1 MKLNQDLVRL
11 LLLQIE
17 DKTGPYEPLELSD
30 ISIKDYSYEEILYT
44 TERLLEAGYIKARLE
59 TTDLHRDHVIY
70 SLTWDGHKFLDTVRD
85 NVVWRR
91 TNDIVKKLS
100 SVSLSLILH
109 IGEQVILDTV
119 RTGC

>member
-44 TERLLEAGYIKARLE
+44 TERLLEAGYIKARLK
-59 TTDLHRDHVIY
+59 TTDLHRNQVIY

-109 IGEQVILDTV
+109 IGEQVILDMV

>member
-1 MKLNQDLVRL
+1 LKLNQDLVRL

-44 TERLLEAGYIKARLE
+44 TERLLEAGYIKARLK
-59 TTDLHRDHVIY
+59 TTDLHRNQVIY

-109 IGEQVILDTV
+109 IGEQVILDMV

>member
-11 LLLQIE
+11 LLLEIE

-44 TERLLEAGYIKARLE
+44 TERLLEAGYITARLE
-59 TTDLHRDHVIY
+59 PTKLRCNQVIY
-70 SLTWDGHKFLDTVRD
+70 SLTWEGHRFLDTVRD
-85 NVVWRR
+85 SAVWRS
-91 TNDIVKKLS
+91 TKDVAKKMS
-100 SVSLSLILH
+100 SVSLNIMLH
-109 IGEQVILDTV
+109 IAEQVILDMV

>member
-59 TTDLHRDHVIY
+59 TTDLHCDHVIY

-109 IGEQVILDTV
+109 IGEQVILDMV

>member
-11 LLLQIE
+11 LLLEIE
-17 DKTGPYEPLELSD
+17 DKTGPYDSLELSD
-30 ISIKDYSYEEILYT
+30 ISIKDFSDEEILYT

-59 TTDLHRDHVIY
+59 TTDLHRDQVIY

-109 IGEQVILDTV
+109 IGEQVILDMV

>member
-11 LLLQIE
+11 LLLEIE
-17 DKTGPYEPLELSD
+17 DKTGPHEPLELSD

-44 TERLLEAGYIKARLE
+44 TERLLEADYITARLE
-59 TTDLHRDHVIY
+59 TTDLHRDQVIY

-109 IGEQVILDTV
+109 IGERVILDMV

>member
-11 LLLQIE
+11 LLLEIE

-30 ISIKDYSYEEILYT
+30 IFIKDYSYEEILYT
-44 TERLLEAGYIKARLE
+44 TEKLLEAGYIAARLE
-59 TTDLHRDHVIY
+59 PTKLHCDQVIY
-70 SLTWDGHKFLDTVRD
+70 SLTWEGHRFLDAVRD
-85 NVVWRR
+85 SAVWRR

-109 IGEQVILDTV
+109 IGEQVILDMV
-119 RTGC
+119 RTGY

>member
-1 MKLNQDLVRL
+1 MKLNQNLVRL
-11 LLLQIE
+11 LLLEIE

-30 ISIKDYSYEEILYT
+30 ISIKDFSDEEILYT
-44 TERLLEAGYIKARLE
+44 TERLLEAGYITARLE
-59 TTDLHRDHVIY
+59 PTKLQCNQVIY
-70 SLTWDGHKFLDTVRD
+70 SLTWEGHRFLDTIRD
-85 NVVWRR
+85 NTVWRR

-109 IGEQVILDTV
+109 IGEQVILDMV

>member
-17 DKTGPYEPLELSD
+17 DKTRPYEPLELSD

-109 IGEQVILDTV
+109 IGEQVILDMV

>member
-1 MKLNQDLVRL
+1 MKLNQDLVRS

-91 TNDIVKKLS
+91 TNDIVKRLS
-100 SVSLSLILH
+100 SVSLNLILH
-109 IGEQVILDTV
+109 IGEQVILDMV

>member
-11 LLLQIE
+11 LLLEIE
-17 DKTGPYEPLELSD
+17 DKTGPYDSLELSD

-44 TERLLEAGYIKARLE
+44 TERLLEAGYITARLE
-59 TTDLHRDHVIY
+59 PTKLRCNQVIY
-70 SLTWDGHKFLDTVRD
+70 SLTWEGHKFLDTIRD
-85 NVVWRR
+85 NTVWRR

-109 IGEQVILDTV
+109 IGEQVILDMV